1 MKIQPTVPSTYQPL
15 SAKKDIDKGQATEP
29 SSDVNKQEGLKN
41 TVSAANQALFIG
53 AKSLLAALN
62 KELRIDGSYSHSKST
77 SQSVELKTM
86 QGSIINKVD
95 IEPITFDF
103 EKVAENVMEFVSGVI
118 KGAQSGGAS
127 DDKLNEMLAQ
137 ARAGV
142 DMGFEMAREEL
153 GGLDMLTDD
162 VKLGMDKSYGLIQ
175 QGLSDLNDE
184 LFHPEQ
190 NKNISMVA
198 QSIGLSEH
206 ESASISIITLDGDN
220 VNINFT
226 NDMSLQYGQS
236 SKTGQIINELSL
248 SNNRTFSFSVEG
260 ELDKKELTAVAELV
274 KDISKLADDFF
285 NGNIEKAWQ
294 QANELNFDQK
304 QIAQYALDFE
314 EVKQVSITQNYSF
327 DKSASPIAVLS
338 PYINDLNEIMA
349 QGNELF
355 AKDNLK
361 TMMRDIAQ
369 QQLEQVDS
377 MVEATRQF
385 MDFNQ
390 QLLDAQQR

>member
-1 MKIQPTVPSTYQPL
+1 MKIQPTAPSTYQPL
-15 SAKKDIDKGQATEP
+15 STKKDSEKGQATEP
-29 SSDVNKQEGLKN
+29 SSNVNKQEGLAN
-41 TVSAANQALFIG
+41 IVSAANQALFIG
-53 AKSLLAALN
+53 AKSLMAALN
-62 KELRIDGSYSHSKST
+62 KELKFDGTYSYSTSS
-77 SQSVELKTM
+77 SQSLEIKTI

-103 EKVAENVMEFVSGVI
+103 EKVANNVMEFVSGVI

-137 ARAGV
+137 AREGV

-162 VKLGMDKSYGLIQ
+162 VKLGMDKSYDLIQ
-175 QGLSDLNDE
+175 QGLSELSDE
-184 LFHPEQ
+184 LFNPQQSQ
-190 NKNISMVA
+190 NIQMVA
-198 QSIGLSEH
+198 QSMELSEH
-206 ESASISIITLDGDN
+206 ESASISITTLDGDN
-220 VNINFT
+220 VNINFS
-226 NDMSLQYGQS
+226 NDMNLQYGQS
-236 SKTGQIINELSL
+236 SKAGQVINELSL

-260 ELDKKELTAVAELV
+260 VLDKKELKAVAELV

-294 QANELNFDQK
+294 QANELDFEPK

-314 EVKQVSITQNYSF
+314 EVKQVSIKQNYSF

-338 PYINDLNEIMA
+338 PYINDLNKVIA
-349 QGNELF
+349 QGNEIF
-355 AKDNLK
+355 SENNLK

-377 MVEATRQF
+377 MVTMAQQF
-385 MDFNQ
+385 IDFNQ